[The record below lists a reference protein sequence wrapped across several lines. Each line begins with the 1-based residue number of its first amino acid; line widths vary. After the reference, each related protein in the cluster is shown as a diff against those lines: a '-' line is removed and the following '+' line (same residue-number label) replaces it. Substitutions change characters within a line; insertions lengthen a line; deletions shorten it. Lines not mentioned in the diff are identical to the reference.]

1 MSKAKPP
8 GSHSL
13 AEILSQ
19 PACWGQCL
27 AELDRSGRL
36 ASLAQ
41 RFASATEWLFIGCGS
56 SYYAALSAAATMARL
71 AGCRA
76 RALPASEVL
85 LHPETVLNGDGGC
98 VSVLISRSGQ
108 TSEVIS
114 AAGMLKRRGITTL
127 AISCAAGQPLE
138 ELADEA
144 IILAP
149 ADEQSTVMTRSFT
162 SMLLALQALA
172 AARAKTPEFL
182 GALHAMPEAAAGV
195 LSSLPA
201 LLEEFSNARRFADY
215 VYLGQGPLYGMACE
229 GALKITEMSVSYAQS
244 FHTLEFRHGPKSI
257 VAPETLLVF
266 LLSQTGY
273 DAECE
278 ALIEM
283 KALGAT
289 TLVIANQ
296 ADDAA
301 RRASDLLIELG
312 IESHELARVAPY
324 IFAPQLLGLFTGI
337 NKGYDPDSPRN
348 LSRVV
353 MLDDEKPRP
362 KPEHAA
368 I

>member
-1 MSKAKPP
+1 
-8 GSHSL
+8 
-13 AEILSQ
+13 
-19 PACWGQCL
+19 
-27 AELDRSGRL
+27 
-36 ASLAQ
+36 
-41 RFASATEWLFIGCGS
+41 
-56 SYYAALSAAATMARL
+56 
-71 AGCRA
+71 
-76 RALPASEVL
+76 
-85 LHPETVLNGDGGC
+85 
-98 VSVLISRSGQ
+98 
-108 TSEVIS
+108 
-114 AAGMLKRRGITTL
+114 
-127 AISCAAGQPLE
+127 
-138 ELADEA
+138 
-144 IILAP
+144 
-149 ADEQSTVMTRSFT
+149 
-162 SMLLALQALA
+162 
-172 AARAKTPEFL
+172 
-182 GALHAMPEAAAGV
+182 MPEAAAGV